1 MWEKWDG
8 RTKNQI
14 LHGLNPAKISDN
26 SNPDLAHI
34 YPRNETTWPPKKKS
48 IWFGLND
55 SSQTW
60 PISKRCLVRGDVRA
74 RDKQTGTLEEE
85 EEKMTAC
92 EQLMVA
98 MCLLVTMATRGAML
112 SSCWHHTCWSKCS
125 THKCTR
131 LEEPVEM
138 TRWCMWTK
146 MEMDVTVRKYTVMYT
161 QILYCTCAAG
171 FNPRNS
177 TEKTFLDLKKKGKS
191 V

>member
-98 MCLLVTMATRGAML
+98 MCLLVTMATRGATL

-131 LEEPVEM
+131 LEDQLNDAVVHVDKDGDGRDSEKIHSHVH
-138 TRWCMWTK
+138 TDT
-146 MEMDVTVRKYTVMYT
+146 
-161 QILYCTCAAG
+161 ILYVCSR
-171 FNPRNS
+171 F
-177 TEKTFLDLKKKGKS
+177 
-191 V
+191 

>member
-8 RTKNQI
+8 RTKNPI

-131 LEEPVEM
+131 LEEPVEWRGGACGQRR
-138 TRWCMWTK
+138 RWTWQWENTQSCTHRYYI
-146 MEMDVTVRKYTVMYT
+146 VRVQQVLTLE
-161 QILYCTCAAG
+161 ILQ
-171 FNPRNS
+171 R
-177 TEKTFLDLKKKGKS
+177 KHFLIKKKR
-191 V
+191 